1 MAGRK
6 DPPGTG
12 YCYRCLREEGRMN
25 GSWSR
30 KKIARGEAVSVEF
43 TLEQRDLILGRHQ
56 GNIPLAP
63 LVDEETFRAAL
74 VKEDSVVAK
83 MTLDDIEHLLDFV
96 AGDANHTRNRQL
108 KRQLVELS
116 RVLDRVLD
124 SCQQI

>member
-1 MAGRK
+1 
-6 DPPGTG
+6 
-12 YCYRCLREEGRMN
+12 MN

-30 KKIARGEAVSVEF
+30 KKIARAEALPVEF

-74 VKEDSVVAK
+74 VKGNAVIVK
-83 MTLDDIEHLLDFV
+83 MNLDDIEHLLDFA

-108 KRQLVELS
+108 KRQLAELC
-116 RVLDRVLD
+116 RVLDRASD
-124 SCQQI
+124 SYRKI

>member
-1 MAGRK
+1 
-6 DPPGTG
+6 
-12 YCYRCLREEGRMN
+12 MN

-30 KKIARGEAVSVEF
+30 KKIARGEAVPVEF

-74 VKEDSVVAK
+74 VKEESVIVK
-83 MTLDDIEHLLDFV
+83 MDLDDIEHLLDFV

-108 KRQLVELS
+108 KRQLEELC
-116 RVLDRVLD
+116 RVLDRVFHSYLK
-124 SCQQI
+124 I

>member
-1 MAGRK
+1 
-6 DPPGTG
+6 
-12 YCYRCLREEGRMN
+12 MN

-30 KKIARGEAVSVEF
+30 KKIARAEAVPVEF

-74 VKEDSVVAK
+74 VKRESVVVK
-83 MTLDDIEHLLDFV
+83 MELDDIEHLLDFA

-108 KRQLVELS
+108 KRRLGELCH
-116 RVLDRVLD
+116 VLDRVLD
-124 SCQQI
+124 SYQKI